1 MSRKEIND
9 YIYPMLNDS
18 IETKDNRVRTVLT
31 YLRTKG
37 FIENKG
43 SFTKPI
49 WIALK

>member
-1 MSRKEIND
+1 MVMKE
-9 YIYPMLNDS
+9 YIDPFT
-18 IETKDNRVRTVLT
+18 EEKDNRGRTALT
-31 YLRTKG
+31 YLRTKE